1 LRHCATIRKAAGSIP
16 DGVNH
21 KIYFLEDKDG
31 RCVGLTT
38 LTPTWADSLKSVILN
53 LLEPSEPVQAPT
65 GIALPLILYSKLRE
79 GNYIGV
85 NVVVSV

>member
-1 LRHCATIRKAAGSIP
+1 
-16 DGVNH
+16 
-21 KIYFLEDKDG
+21 
-31 RCVGLTT
+31 
-38 LTPTWADSLKSVILN
+38 LKSVILN